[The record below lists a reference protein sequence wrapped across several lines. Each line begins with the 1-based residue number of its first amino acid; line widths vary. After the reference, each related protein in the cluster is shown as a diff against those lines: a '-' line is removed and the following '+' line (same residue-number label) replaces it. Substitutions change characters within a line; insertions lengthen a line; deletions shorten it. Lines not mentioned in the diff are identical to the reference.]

1 VMLAGMA
8 TLNGFLMVC
17 WATGMFFVM

>member
-1 VMLAGMA
+1 MLAGLA
-8 TLNGFLMVC
+8 TVNGFLMVC